1 MSRFPAL
8 LLLCCLYASGC
19 ATLTGAPD
27 DPWARSV
34 RLRGTYDVFPS
45 GLRLVTYEDPAA
57 TRMTM
62 AVSYGVGSADE
73 PAGKE
78 GLAHLVEHLTYAA
91 RPLGRD
97 GTSLQEQLLATGA
110 WYNGGTSA
118 DDTSY
123 WFRVPSEDFGTL
135 AELEGWRLR
144 EPLAHLTEEDFVS
157 ARNVVLAELRQRQ
170 ESMPEGAQLSQL
182 HAALLPGHPYGH
194 AIGGTA
200 ESLQRLTLKDARDFV
215 ERHYMA
221 ANAVVVASGPLLSSE
236 VRYRIARAFTGL
248 TGSGRAGRS
257 PPLART
263 PPPMPDELPP
273 DAPMAVRRTAVSQP
287 TLWLMW
293 PLPGL
298 YSGQAAHAEATTLL
312 LRSSNLGAVLV
323 NDTRIE
329 DWGLHTQL
337 LDGMAMLL
345 VRVRL
350 KKEED
355 APAVAKWVRE
365 QVLQQ
370 AHHMTVNKP
379 SASNRGALL
388 ARLRYTQV
396 LTSLEQLPL
405 SEVARHLRATGKA
418 NYLTARQQPLPFEE
432 LRAMA
437 AYHHEY
443 LRPERARALLV
454 VPEPGAAEEKKE
466 PEREA
471 LHWGLEDYAHWKL
484 PVPEGTLDVRRVAR
498 GPGLDAAERYTLANG
513 MKVVALRRGSI
524 PLVEALLIIRTRQ
537 AGAGDSPLELPNL
550 AMSSSFHSARKPRWH
565 AAWVG
570 TRTGMRVDGDH
581 TILQMTAAS
590 GNLEHVVDDV
600 RQWLVDGK
608 PSPRVFA
615 AVQGNQVRQLE
626 HEVLRADGV
635 ANRALDSRLFPGH
648 PYGGFPKVEGV
659 RAITWP
665 QVEEWVAR
673 ELQPERAT
681 LVLVGDLPEAE
692 ALKAMVET
700 QLGGWGGKAGPLEP
714 VAAPPPLPA
723 RRAVALVDQPGARL
737 AGIRVGLRG
746 PALDAASDAAG
757 SALAWLLERRLAEQ
771 LRERLGVTYG
781 VWVARSPLAVAST
794 FKVGT
799 AVARDVAASALE
811 QVLAELRALNA
822 EALPEPLV
830 SRARWQLA
838 RDYDLRFDTIG
849 DVSGRL
855 AGLERFERSPGYW
868 ETTFPEAI
876 AGLTPK
882 SLQEAMAKLAPETA
896 VVVITGDAATLKPQL
911 EGAGFEV
918 ELLSP

>member
-8 LLLCCLYASGC
+8 LVLWCLCSTGC
-19 ATLTGAPD
+19 ALLKPSPD
-27 DPWARSV
+27 DPWAAAV

-45 GLRLVTYEDPAA
+45 GLRLMTYEDPAA

-91 RPLGRD
+91 RPRGA
-97 GTSLQEQLLATGA
+97 GSTSLQEQLLATGA

-123 WFRVPSEDFGTL
+123 WFRVPPEDFGRL
-135 AELEGWRLR
+135 AELEAWRLR
-144 EPLAHLTEEDFVS
+144 EPLAHLTEEDFAS

-170 ESMPEGAQLSQL
+170 ESVPEGAQLSQL

-200 ESLQRLTLKDARDFV
+200 ESLQRLTLADARAFV
-215 ERHYMA
+215 ERHYLA
-221 ANAVVVASGPLLSSE
+221 ANVVVVASGPLLSSE

-248 TGSGRAGRS
+248 TGSGRAGRT
-257 PPLART
+257 PPLARR
-263 PPPMPDELPP
+263 PPPMPEELPP
-273 DAPMAVRRTAVSQP
+273 GMAVRRAAVSQP

-298 YSGQAAHAEATTLL
+298 YSGQSAYAEATTLL
-312 LRSSNLGAVLV
+312 LRSSNLGSVLV

-355 APAVAKWVRE
+355 AEGVAASVRE

-370 AHHMTVNKP
+370 ARHSTVNKP
-379 SASNRGALL
+379 WANNRGVLL
-388 ARLRYTQV
+388 GRLRYTQV
-396 LTSLEQLPL
+396 LASLEQLPL

-418 NYLTARQQPLPFEE
+418 NYLAARQQPLPFEE
-432 LRAMA
+432 LTDLA
-437 AYHHEY
+437 AFHQEY
-443 LRPERARALLV
+443 LRPERARTLLV
-454 VPEPGAAEEKKE
+454 VPEPGEAEEKKE

-471 LHWGLEDYAHWKL
+471 LLWGLEEFAHWKL
-484 PVPEGTLDVRRVAR
+484 PLPQGTLDVRRVAR

-524 PLVEALLIIRTRQ
+524 PLVEALLLVRTRQ
-537 AGAGDSPLELPNL
+537 AGEGGSPVELPNV
-550 AMSSSFHSARKPRWH
+550 AMNSSFHSARKPRWN
-565 AAWVG
+565 ATLVG
-570 TRTGMRVDGDH
+570 TRTGMRVEGDH
-581 TILQMTAAS
+581 TVLTMTAAA

-608 PSPRVFA
+608 PAPQVFA
-615 AVQGNQVRQLE
+615 AVQANQVRQLE

-648 PYGGFPKVEGV
+648 PYGAFPSAEGLK
-659 RAITWP
+659 AITYG
-665 QVEEWVAR
+665 QVEEWVGR
-673 ELQPERAT
+673 ELQPSRAT
-681 LVLVGDLPEAE
+681 LVLVGDLPDADT
-692 ALKAMVET
+692 LKAMVEK
-700 QLGGWGGKAGPLEP
+700 QLGAWGGKAEP
-714 VAAPPPLPA
+714 MTPPAAPEPLPA
-723 RRAVALVDQPGARL
+723 RSAVVLVDQPGAQL
-737 AGIRVGLRG
+737 ATLRVGLRG
-746 PALDAASDAAG
+746 PALDAGTDAAG
-757 SALAWLLERRLAEQ
+757 SALAWLLERRLGEQ

-781 VWVARSPLAVAST
+781 VWVSRTPLAAAST
-794 FKVGT
+794 FKVGM
-799 AVARDVAASALE
+799 AVARNVAASALE
-811 QVLAELRALNA
+811 QVLAELRALNTA
-822 EALPEPLV
+822 ALPEPLV
-830 SRARWQLA
+830 TRARWQLA
-838 RDYDLRFDTIG
+838 RDYDLRFDTNG
-849 DVSGRL
+849 EVSGRL
-855 AGLERFERSPGYW
+855 AGLERFERSPRYW
-868 ETTFPEAI
+868 ETYPEAI
-876 AGLTPK
+876 AAVTPK
-882 SLQEAMAKLAPETA
+882 SLQAEMAKLAPETA

-911 EGAGFEV
+911 EAEGFKV